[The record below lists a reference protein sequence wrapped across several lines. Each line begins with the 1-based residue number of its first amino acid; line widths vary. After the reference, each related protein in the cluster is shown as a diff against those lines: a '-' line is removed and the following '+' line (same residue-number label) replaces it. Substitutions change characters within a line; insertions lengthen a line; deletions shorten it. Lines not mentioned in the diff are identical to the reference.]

1 MSTYTRIKTLPLSI
15 FNNAEYLAYMNHVID
30 LLLRGGAA
38 GADDGGSGSPG
49 ELSVATAVPELGLS
63 EEFIAAYEADLLAL
77 ADVVDESRASAET
90 GEMSVHEKNRDSLA
104 TYITTRVSRAGS
116 LPLEA
121 ERDAGKALYRV
132 VKPYIGIA
140 RLPVAQETA
149 KIRGLLM
156 DLRKEENAPH
166 VATLGLEA
174 YLAELES
181 ENEAYDA
188 LSQQRVNSRAA
199 SKKESG
205 TAIRERI
212 DAQYDELT
220 LLAQSFA
227 IAQPSD
233 KGNAFI
239 PALNQL
245 IAETTAAYNQR
256 MAQGKKG
263 EETKPEPEP
272 DGDSGSGTPEG
283 I

>member
-77 ADVVDESRASAET
+77 ADVVDERRASAET

-199 SKKESG
+199 NKKESG
-205 TAIRERI
+205 AAIRERL
-212 DAQYDELT
+212 DARYDELT

-272 DGDSGSGTPEG
+272 DGDGSSGTPEG

>member
-1 MSTYTRIKTLPLSI
+1 M
-15 FNNAEYLAYMNHVID
+15 ID
-30 LLLRGGAA
+30 LLLRGGAD

-199 SKKESG
+199 NKKESG
-205 TAIRERI
+205 AAIRERL
-212 DAQYDELT
+212 DARYDELT

-245 IAETTAAYNQR
+245 IAETTAAYNLR
-256 MAQGKKG
+256 MAQGKKS

>member
-30 LLLRGGAA
+30 LLLRGGAD

-199 SKKESG
+199 NKKESG
-205 TAIRERI
+205 AAIRERL
-212 DAQYDELT
+212 DARYDELT

-245 IAETTAAYNQR
+245 IAETTAAYNLR
-256 MAQGKKG
+256 MAQGKKS

>member
-15 FNNAEYLAYMNHVID
+15 FNNAEYLTFMNHVID
-30 LLLRGGAA
+30 LVKTDETDEGG
-38 GADDGGSGSPG
+38 GSPG
-49 ELSVATAVPELGLS
+49 ELSVAPAVPELGLS

-77 ADVVDESRASAET
+77 ADAVDESRAAAESD
-90 GEMSVHEKNRDSLA
+90 EMSVHEKNRDSLA

-156 DLRKEENAPH
+156 DLRKEENAPY

-199 SKKESG
+199 SQKESG
-205 TAIRERI
+205 AAIRERL
-212 DAQYDELT
+212 DARYDELT

-245 IAETTAAYNQR
+245 IAETTAAYNLR
-256 MAQGKKG
+256 MAQGKKS

>member
-30 LLLRGGAA
+30 LLLRGGAG

-199 SKKESG
+199 NKKESG
-205 TAIRERI
+205 AAIRERL
-212 DAQYDELT
+212 DARYDELT

-245 IAETTAAYNQR
+245 IAETTAAYNLR
-256 MAQGKKG
+256 MAQDKKS

>member
-15 FNNAEYLAYMNHVID
+15 FNNAEYLTFMNHVID
-30 LLLRGGAA
+30 LVKT
-38 GADDGGSGSPG
+38 DETNEGSGSPG

-77 ADVVDESRASAET
+77 ADAVDESRAAVET
-90 GEMSVHEKNRDSLA
+90 SEMSTHEKNRDSLA

-156 DLRKEENAPH
+156 DLRKEENAPY

-233 KGNAFI
+233 KSNTFI

>member
-199 SKKESG
+199 NKKESG
-205 TAIRERI
+205 AAIRERL
-212 DAQYDELT
+212 DARYDELT

-245 IAETTAAYNQR
+245 IAETTAAYNLR
-256 MAQGKKG
+256 MAQGKKS